1 MSYDDI
7 NRLYQQYL
15 GRDASQEEANNW
27 MSGAYGA
34 TDPAGIEG
42 QIASSGEAQARRARP
57 GGGPPETVPGAGTV
71 GTPFGGDGTAPAGGG
86 NDWGAGTTTSPFGPW
101 QGRFTAPTPQNLP
114 DAPVFTAPA
123 YTPPPAFAYDAS
135 HPAPTYTPPPAFS
148 YGDFKAPSYEAAMAD
163 PGYQFRTQQGQTALQ
178 NAAAAKGTLND
189 SGTLKAL
196 IDYGQGAAS
205 QEYQQV
211 WNRDLGAYT
220 TNRGNA
226 LDIYNTNYKTQ
237 YQDPYSAALNQWTA
251 GRSNALDAYN
261 TNYKTQ
267 YADPYA
273 YAYQGAKD
281 AFAPVMAGY
290 QNTAHLNDLANTNS
304 WNDYLAGWQD
314 YEARRGQSTNFA
326 LQS

>member
-1 MSYDDI
+1 
-7 NRLYQQYL
+7 
-15 GRDASQEEANNW
+15 
-27 MSGAYGA
+27 
-34 TDPAGIEG
+34 
-42 QIASSGEAQARRARP
+42 
-57 GGGPPETVPGAGTV
+57 
-71 GTPFGGDGTAPAGGG
+71 
-86 NDWGAGTTTSPFGPW
+86 
-101 QGRFTAPTPQNLP
+101 
-114 DAPVFTAPA
+114 
-123 YTPPPAFAYDAS
+123 
-135 HPAPTYTPPPAFS
+135 
-148 YGDFKAPSYEAAMAD
+148 MAD

-178 NAAAAKGTLND
+178 NAAAARGTLND

-237 YQDPYSAALNQWTA
+237 YQDPYSAAMGQWTA

-273 YAYQGAKD
+273 YAYKAAQD

-290 QNTAHLNDLANTNS
+290 QTQAQNTAHLNDLANTNS